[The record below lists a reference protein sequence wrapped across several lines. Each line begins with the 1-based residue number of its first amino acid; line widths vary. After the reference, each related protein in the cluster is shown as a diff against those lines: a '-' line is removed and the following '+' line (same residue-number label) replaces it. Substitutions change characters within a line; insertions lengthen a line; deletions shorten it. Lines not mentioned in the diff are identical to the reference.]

1 MRAQKVPR
9 LARAH
14 KRYPRGLG
22 RSHQIVAMAPT
33 RLARLDSAS
42 PCASTTP
49 PGPLSI
55 VEEACRRMSLDDFQT
70 RVGHRFARPELLR
83 QALTHASF
91 GHEKRQRLPDNQ
103 RLEFLGDAVLQL
115 VVTDELFRRF
125 PELPEGRLTI
135 QRASIVNRHHLQ
147 ELARSVAL
155 GEELVLG
162 RGEET
167 SQGRER
173 SSILADAMEAV
184 IGAIFADAGWEAT
197 RTLVLRLLEPAL
209 ARLGGDAAAPHP
221 HANPKGSLQ
230 EKLQAEGDDPPLY
243 RCVSESGP
251 PHARVY
257 EVVVEWQQ
265 RELGRGQGASKKE
278 AETRAA
284 EAALAAEF

>member
-1 MRAQKVPR
+1 
-9 LARAH
+9 
-14 KRYPRGLG
+14 
-22 RSHQIVAMAPT
+22 
-33 RLARLDSAS
+33 
-42 PCASTTP
+42 
-49 PGPLSI
+49 
-55 VEEACRRMSLDDFQT
+55 MSLDDFQT

-135 QRASIVNRHHLQ
+135 QRASIVNRNHLQ
-147 ELARSVAL
+147 ALARSVGL
-155 GEELVLG
+155 GEELILG

-184 IGAIFADAGWEAT
+184 IGAIYADGGWETT
-197 RTLVLRLLEPAL
+197 RALVLRLLDPAL
-209 ARLGGDAAAPHP
+209 ARLAEDAAAP

-284 EAALAAEF
+284 EAALAGLAPEF

>member
-1 MRAQKVPR
+1 
-9 LARAH
+9 
-14 KRYPRGLG
+14 
-22 RSHQIVAMAPT
+22 
-33 RLARLDSAS
+33 
-42 PCASTTP
+42 
-49 PGPLSI
+49 
-55 VEEACRRMSLDDFQT
+55 MSLDDFQT
-70 RVGHRFARPELLR
+70 RVGHRFAQPELLS

-125 PELPEGRLTI
+125 PGLPEGRLTV
-135 QRASIVNRHHLQ
+135 QRATIVNRHHLQ
-147 ELARSVAL
+147 SLAREVGL
-155 GEELVLG
+155 GEELILG
-162 RGEET
+162 RGEES

-184 IGAIFADAGWEAT
+184 IGAVFADAGWEPA
-197 RTLVLRLLEPAL
+197 RALVLRLLEPSL
-209 ARLGGDAAAPHP
+209 AQLAQDAAPQ
-221 HANPKGSLQ
+221 ANPKGSLQ

-257 EVVVEWQQ
+257 EVVVEWQK
-265 RELGRGQGASKKE
+265 RELGRGKGASKKE

-284 EAALAAEF
+284 EAALAAL